1 MKYSEIRELTTKEI
15 LERLENEEST
25 KVTLR
30 MNHKISDLD
39 NPHHITDTKRFIAR
53 LKTELR
59 QRELNENKSN

>member
-1 MKYSEIRELTTKEI
+1 MKYSEIKELTTKEI
-15 LERLENEEST
+15 LERLDNEEAT
-25 KVTLR
+25 KVSLR

-39 NPHHITDTKRFIAR
+39 NPHQITDTKRFIAR

>member
-1 MKYSEIRELTTKEI
+1 MKYSEIKELTTKEI
-15 LERLENEEST
+15 LERLDNEESN
-25 KVTLR
+25 KVSLR

-39 NPHHITDTKRFIAR
+39 NPHQISETKRFIAR

>member
-39 NPHHITDTKRFIAR
+39 NPHQITDTKRFIAR

>member
-15 LERLENEEST
+15 LERLENEEAT

-39 NPHHITDTKRFIAR
+39 NPHQITDTKRFIAR